1 MRYNRII
8 SYGRGT
14 LPQLIEERNVCT
26 KEVHFNEISC
36 TKIKF
41 VFEQIGG
48 KEENV
53 IKEETKSWN
62 ETLKDIKEYGAL

>member
-1 MRYNRII
+1 MGITSHTPLGVWYFD
-8 SYGRGT
+8 
-14 LPQLIEERNVCT
+14 
-26 KEVHFNEISC
+26 FNEISC

>member
-1 MRYNRII
+1 MKYHVQK
-8 SYGRGT
+8 SS
-14 LPQLIEERNVCT
+14 LM
-26 KEVHFNEISC
+26 
-36 TKIKF
+36 
-41 VFEQIGG
+41 FEQIGG